1 MLKMEMASLLGSSD
15 LELTVQLRWNVNIF
29 LIITPR
35 YAGIEASFF
44 PLLDYVALYGWMQ
57 SPVLTN
63 PDSEHPAGSQSSL
76 QARTVKKKDGG
87 PCSSGVSLPSRIFQP
102 QKVNFHLDLQK
113 GPLFSL
119 CSR

>member
-76 QARTVKKKDGG
+76 QARTVKKKRWGALQLGCQPPFSDFPATEGELS
-87 PCSSGVSLPSRIFQP
+87 PRPPKRTFIFA
-102 QKVNFHLDLQK
+102 L
-113 GPLFSL
+113 
-119 CSR
+119 